1 MECEE
6 LIIDQKII
14 DPEMEQEEQ
23 CQSKLIF
30 DLNHTF
36 SGSKEYTD
44 LMNELFKDR
53 IGKGSKV
60 LAPVYG
66 RYMH

>member
-23 CQSKLIF
+23 RQAKLIF

-36 SGSKEYTD
+36 SGSKGYAD
-44 LMNELFKDR
+44 LMNELFSGR
-53 IGKGSKV
+53 IGEGSKV